1 MKKRT
6 LGRSSLQVSEIAFGG
21 VEIGMPYG
29 IGVKGQEDMLTEKD
43 AIKLLHAS
51 VDAGINFFDTARLY
65 GNSEH
70 IMGKAFSDRRD
81 TVVISTK
88 CRHFRDP
95 QGNLPGDAQI
105 RKIIETSLKE
115 SLRELQT
122 DFVDVFM
129 LHQADLEILS
139 NDTIADVFSKIKASG
154 VAKAIGASTYR
165 NAETEKVITSGV
177 WDVVQL
183 PFNLMDQRQQALF
196 PLAERHNIGIVVRS
210 VLLKGL
216 LSNRAADLHPA
227 LQHVR
232 DHIGRYDELIGGNIS
247 GLSNLAVKFG
257 LSFPAVSS
265 VLVGMDKMEYL
276 SHARAAADG
285 NYLDDAI
292 LKRAVELAFPD
303 PAFIDLPHWERKG
316 WLT

>member
-1 MKKRT
+1 MKRRT

-43 AIKLLHAS
+43 AIKLLHAA

-70 IMGKAFSDRRD
+70 IMGKAFSDRRE

-88 CRHFRDP
+88 CRQFRDIH
-95 QGNLPGDAQI
+95 GNMPGDAQI
-105 RKIIETSLKE
+105 EKIIETSLNE

-139 NDTIADVFSKIKASG
+139 NETIADVFSKIKASG
-154 VAKAIGASTYR
+154 VARAIGASTYR

-183 PFNLMDQRQQALF
+183 PFNLMDQRQRELF

-216 LSNRAADLHPA
+216 LSNRATDLHPA

-232 DHIGRYDELIGGNIS
+232 DHIGSYDELINGNIS
-247 GLSNLAVKFG
+247 SLSNLAVKFG

-285 NYLDDAI
+285 SYLDDGM
-292 LKRAVELAFPD
+292 LKKALALAFPD
-303 PAFIDLPHWERKG
+303 PAFIDLPHWERMG